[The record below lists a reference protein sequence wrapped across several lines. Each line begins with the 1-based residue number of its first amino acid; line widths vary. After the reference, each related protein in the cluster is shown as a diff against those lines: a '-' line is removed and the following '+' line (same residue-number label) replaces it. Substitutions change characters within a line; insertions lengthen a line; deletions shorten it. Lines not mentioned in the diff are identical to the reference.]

1 MSTLTTTV
9 QNRPTG
15 SRPSTAPD
23 STSVITASEL
33 WSMLRRRMVLCVFLF
48 VLFSGLGVG
57 GFVVWWVYFPGY
69 LSESLVECISNIPE
83 TDLSLVEQQRLR
95 QDEHERFVRTQALLV
110 TSPKILGEALK
121 ITEVRETK
129 WYKDVLRRNK
139 EPLLE
144 LKDQLFAGPVR
155 GTNFLRVA
163 MECREAE
170 DAEKIVN
177 QVVGLWY
184 QTAKKTTAEE
194 FASDSL
200 AAAQKELDDTDR
212 SLTLDRERL
221 KGIAERLPPGA
232 VQNPGANVTAQEVRQ
247 YSEQVTV
254 LELEKSQLEQY
265 RALYNNP
272 EAIAVTAE
280 DRAMVEQDPQVAE
293 LNRALF
299 LVEQQRAADSKVF
312 GPEHSVLRNLEGQ
325 AEALRAKLDQLR
337 LEKLRERKADIREA
351 ANTAFENARYALLLA
366 QDKLRKAED
375 ALTDQDRMLFDYLE
389 LSTKILTA
397 EEGRLKLSDYVKS
410 LTRVKTQRTAINVNV
425 AQPAIR
431 ALERNSPSKLLAP
444 ASVCLALALAVSL
457 SIALEWLDKSVRT
470 PQDILRH
477 VGVVMLGTVPDADDE
492 ETAIERVET
501 ALRDSPRSL
510 MAEAF
515 RGIRTNLQFSSPVD
529 AQRTILVTSPGP
541 EDGKTTIAC
550 NLAVVLAQGGRRVLL
565 VDANLRKPRLHTLFE
580 KVPTTGLSNA
590 LIGAAR
596 LSDIAT
602 PSGLQGLDIVGSG
615 PTPPN
620 PAELLG
626 GEPFRAFLQEASKGY
641 DHVILDSAPVLL
653 ANDAAVLATL
663 VDGVILTLRA
673 NQNSK
678 GVARRA
684 SAILADVRAHVFGA
698 VLNAA
703 RVTRGGYYREQLR
716 TFYEYQA
723 EGDEA
728 AKA

>member
-1 MSTLTTTV
+1 
-9 QNRPTG
+9 
-15 SRPSTAPD
+15 
-23 STSVITASEL
+23 
-33 WSMLRRRMVLCVFLF
+33 MLRRRMVLCVFLF

-69 LSESLVECISNIPE
+69 LSEALIECISNIPE

-110 TSPKILGEALK
+110 TSPKILGDALK

-129 WYKDVLRRNK
+129 WYKDVLRRNR

-144 LKDQLFAGPVR
+144 LKEQLAAGPVR

-194 FASDSL
+194 FASDAL
-200 AAAQKELDDTDR
+200 TAAQKELDDTDR

-221 KGIAERLPPGA
+221 KAIAERLPPGA
-232 VQNPGANVTAQEVRQ
+232 VQNPGGNVTAQEVRQ
-247 YSEQVTV
+247 YSEQVAV
-254 LELEKSQLEQY
+254 HELEKSQLEQY

-272 EAIAVTAE
+272 DAIAVTAE

-299 LVEQQRAADSKVF
+299 LVEQQRAADAKVF
-312 GPEHSVLRNLEGQ
+312 GPGHNVLRNLDGQ
-325 AEALRAKLDQLR
+325 VEALNAKLNQLR

-351 ANTAFENARYALLLA
+351 ANTAYENSRYALLLA
-366 QDKLRKAED
+366 QDRLRKAED
-375 ALTDQDRMLFDYLE
+375 ALTDQDRLLFDYLD
-389 LSTKILTA
+389 LSTSIEKRT
-397 EEGRLKLSDYVKS
+397 ERRLLLEDYVKS
-410 LTRVKTQRTAINVNV
+410 LTRIKTQRTAINVNV
-425 AQPAIR
+425 AQPAIK

-457 SIALEWLDKSVRT
+457 SIAMEWLDKSVRT
-470 PQDILRH
+470 VQDVVRH
-477 VGVVMLGTVPDADDE
+477 VGVPILGTVPDADDE

-501 ALRDSPRSL
+501 ALRDAPRSL

-515 RGIRTNLQFSSPVD
+515 RGIRTNLRFSSPAE
-529 AQRTILVTSPGP
+529 AQRTLLVTSPGP
-541 EDGKTTIAC
+541 EDGKTTVAC
-550 NLAVVLAQGGRRVLL
+550 NLAIALAQSGQRVLL
-565 VDANLRKPRLHTLFE
+565 IDANLRKPRLHRVFE
-580 KVPTTGLSNA
+580 KVPAVGLSNA
-590 LIGAAR
+590 LVGASSFSE
-596 LSDIAT
+596 LTTAT
-602 PSGLQGLDIVGSG
+602 STPGLDVIGSG

-626 GEPFRAFLQEASKGY
+626 SEPFRALLKEAGSQY
-641 DHVILDSAPVLL
+641 DRIVLDSAPVLL
-653 ANDAAVLATL
+653 ANDAAVLATA
-663 VDGVILTLRA
+663 VDGVILTVRA

-684 SAILADVRAHVFGA
+684 CAILTDVRAHVFGA

-703 RVTRGGYYREQLR
+703 QVTRGGYYREQLR

-723 EGDEA
+723 EADEA
-728 AKA
+728 ART

>member
-1 MSTLTTTV
+1 
-9 QNRPTG
+9 
-15 SRPSTAPD
+15 
-23 STSVITASEL
+23 
-33 WSMLRRRMVLCVFLF
+33 MLRRRMVLCVFLF

-69 LSESLVECISNIPE
+69 QSESLIECISNIPE

-129 WYKDVLRRNK
+129 WYKDVLRRNR

-144 LKDQLFAGPVR
+144 LKEQLAAGPVR

-194 FASDSL
+194 FASDAL

-232 VQNPGANVTAQEVRQ
+232 VQNPGGNVTAQEVRQ
-247 YSEQVTV
+247 YSEQVAV

-299 LVEQQRAADSKVF
+299 LVEQQGAADSKVF
-312 GPEHSVLRNLEGQ
+312 GPEHGVLRNLEAQ
-325 AEALRAKLDQLR
+325 AEALRTKLDQLR

-389 LSTKILTA
+389 LSTKIETA
-397 EEGRLKLSDYVKS
+397 DEGRLRLSDFVKS

-425 AQPAIR
+425 AQPAIK
-431 ALERNSPSKLLAP
+431 ALERNSPSKLLAL

-457 SIALEWLDKSVRT
+457 SLALEWLDKSVRT
-470 PQDILRH
+470 AQDVVRH
-477 VGVVMLGTVPDADDE
+477 VGVAMLGTVPDADDE

-501 ALRDSPRSL
+501 ALRDSPRSM

-515 RGIRTNLQFSSPVD
+515 RVIRTNLHFSSPAD

-541 EDGKTTIAC
+541 EDGKTTVAC
-550 NLAVVLAQGGRRVLL
+550 NLAVAMAQGGRRVLL
-565 VDANLRKPRLHTLFE
+565 VDANLRKPQLHRLFE
-580 KVPTTGLSNA
+580 KVSPVGLSNA
-590 LIGAAR
+590 LIGASS

-602 PSGLQGLDIVGSG
+602 PSGLPGLDIVGSG

-626 GEPFRAFLQEASKGY
+626 GEPFRAFLREAAARY
-641 DHVILDSAPVLL
+641 DHIIVDSAPILL
-653 ANDAAVLATL
+653 ANDAAVLATV
-663 VDGVILTLRA
+663 VDGVILTIRA

-684 SAILADVRAHVFGA
+684 CAILADVRAHLFGA

-728 AKA
+728 SKAGL